1 RVIAFGASVGIINAV
16 GNAFK
21 SLVLQTIEVQ
31 KQMTEINV
39 IMQKSVTDMGAMQ
52 RSLFSIAKDTAQSFG
67 LVTEAAL
74 EFSRQGMSMQETL
87 NATKQAMILSRIT
100 ALDAAEAV
108 KGLTAAV
115 NGFAEAGITHAQVVN
130 KMSAVDVQFAVST
143 EDLIHGL
150 ERAGAVAQG
159 AKVNFDELMGAI
171 TAAQQ
176 ITARGGNVIGN
187 SFKTIFTRI
196 QRRSTINRLEE
207 LGIAVKDLQGNT
219 LPAMK
224 ILKELAMTYDG
235 LTDATKAAVAEQVG
249 GVFQINILRA
259 AMKDLSREN
268 SVFARATKIS
278 SRATDEATKKN
289 IALNQTLAALAAQTG
304 TSIQQLSESL
314 GKLTMGPGIEKVLK
328 TINTLAE
335 GALGGI
341 EAEGLGG
348 DLARGMLKGF
358 GNILSGPGLILLG
371 GMFVKLF
378 GEVTKFAT
386 KSMANIIGITT
397 QKQKQK
403 VVEEAILK
411 VLMENEGVEASL
423 LAMGKNRVLQEEHIL
438 KLIKQQSAASKE
450 RAAIAAAVTPGI
462 VKAGVRG
469 ADLSLKK
476 GSGGVIPKEDKAIER
491 KGAMAGGYSPGSIS
505 KIDIEGVGPVVYNKA
520 EKVKRFPGMKQEAIM
535 PPKSSRAGG
544 TYAKEFKKV
553 HGFNPYAQS
562 GYIPNYGIVNT
573 GASKILALPRTNMVT
588 HGRGDGQSTRRMDE
602 KYSRTGDKILL
613 TEVGRFVSQ
622 GVPYEKRNVLGK
634 IMSRLLDKGIVSITR
649 PGRFEKE
656 KFRANPRSKDKDYD
670 QFETHMVKQLS
681 SQGYRST
688 GRVIDPKT
696 RKLIESGNNNY
707 PQDAFAKGK
716 VPREF
721 KISRIDEKDLLSKS
735 IRRTTD
741 LDPGDVL
748 SGKYT
753 SGDIAKGNEFTRV
766 LRSNFGPDSGMHD
779 EVLMGLLDK
788 FEASNLNSA
797 IRLME
802 QKGIKVPPGQEAYT
816 AAIHGLSKGLIP
828 NFAKPGLRLPTWKH
842 KARSAMQI
850 YKGLS
855 AKRASSKGPDI
866 KARDALAKAW
876 DDTSDYA
883 TTVSKTFRG
892 KQERGRPVNQKVLEI
907 MENPNKYGFNAEWTG
922 AEGRKAVQFFSQKGK
937 LANPDYQAIG
947 SQNNLAGEAH
957 FQSARDIAKS
967 IWGKDSV
974 SSVKGRSTPM
984 DMRISNLGYLDPR
997 TSGAHGP
1004 SKIFHKILRQLAMDN
1019 PQYLKTRLL
1028 RGGNFDGIH
1037 GLKRTAV
1044 GRGGD
1049 TSKAFG
1055 FMEIGGSMSRTAR
1068 ISDMKKADGNIP
1080 FKDGVFAG
1088 GVGRKEKYWKS
1099 IQDWFDGLSPKDQ
1112 AKVMRARMHGEWK
1125 IMPKESLDTFANQG
1139 FIPNFAANPAQ
1150 HTMAKQLAKQR
1161 AERENEYIGA
1171 ERGQF
1176 NVLRDKYGKITS
1188 NYVRGLDRRNN
1199 PEWTLRRPLLKSK
1212 DPDQF
1217 IREIENF
1224 LRMHTSGRL
1233 SGSYSHGMR
1242 SHTIKNYRG
1251 DDVSIVRDA
1260 REGLGESAY
1269 QKPLLRE
1276 DRMFE
1281 YQHEKTTGN
1290 KTKQYYGSGAVS
1302 WGRLKDRWG
1311 DSTGASLRT
1320 EGFAKGSY
1328 AQGNLNV
1335 TDGHLNRG
1343 VVRVDADEFD
1353 AYAPTRAQEAA
1364 TGLVF
1369 EKQFAKKD
1377 LWTKNNVIEFFRTGD
1392 PSLLG
1397 IAHGGFGRPMS
1408 RGQSPLN
1415 WLQEQIR
1422 SGKLENVTFDTMGG
1436 WNIGLQKEFEIT
1448 EASLRKYN
1456 REQRDPNRVASS
1468 LGLIPNFAFGM
1479 QGGKAFSFGGKK
1491 SVQAKNAYNR
1501 QLALAGGDMRM
1512 FNKEYPHPAISRAR
1526 TERGNYAAALSGK
1539 SMVYAPHAKEA
1550 LDRKNLEIAQTLRSQ
1565 ARKGLISEPQ
1575 KDQLI
1580 KDLYDWE
1587 KMLKIDKNVK
1597 DQSLRLKNL
1606 DRSLTG
1612 KSNYAPNLDDITLR
1626 NEWARYLKESR
1637 YMDMDTRIAEK
1648 YLSRYGPT
1656 PPERVFNEMGMMN
1669 LYGVK
1674 GESPWSVNTF
1684 DSRYGAAKGA
1694 GLVLRNS
1701 GYSSGMIPN
1710 FAIMKGFPSAKH
1722 YTTKFKPA
1730 LQAAERKKEYIRYL
1744 LEARTKARIRYDRTG
1759 RLSDKNAADWKSAEI
1774 LALRKPG
1781 SDHMSMEH
1789 ENMFGAK
1796 ARRAGAPPRDLLVA
1810 SSGLVPNFFNILS
1823 IAGDRKQL
1831 LKMWQGKLDKAK
1843 HAARSGG
1850 PRAETDPLISKLNG
1864 EANHIWDQL
1873 QLLNQGK
1880 PYKIPN
1886 FANISKIK
1894 ELAKRGVGGEKA
1906 NAQKMLDRFSIKSKS
1921 MFDDMIID
1929 DFLKNPNMPYKGPWG
1944 NTVTDYLLSK
1954 GYNKEQ
1960 ILKAATSPGGY
1971 TRGGMSQGLIPNFA
1985 SLPVRPGIVP
1995 VADDIFQNLSM
2006 KKRGPLDRLLDKA
2019 PNKQEVIDALQ
2030 KIGWDK
2036 LDDVMEIIPQLERLG
2051 MKVADVLPKFLNFF
2065 PGGLIPNFADPLGAA
2080 ISREKAAGVPAS
2092 LIRVSQSNRLK
2103 GPQNPA
2109 GLAVTNTRD
2118 EPRGVGQGIKR
2129 AISMGIDPK
2138 THGASKGRVPSFAL
2152 PAGLGGSPPL
2162 AFGTAPIAGVAP
2174 LSVQFKELG
2183 LSLGSVNKETLQA
2196 STSFRK
2202 FIQAAHKGDSSV
2214 TKHAAALDKHL
2225 RALIK
2230 DEAELAKVTAS
2241 LSRLGAAAN
2250 KAGKKG
2256 TDVPGGGTT
2265 GATSPPPAPKTGGG
2279 GVMGWLSNSRV
2290 SNWGKKTGAAMNP
2303 MKPGGFFQQF
2313 HAAGTGRMHGGTSGI
2328 MGAAGAKAG
2337 NFFGGLNRRMNA
2349 NPGVGMALMMAPM
2362 MTEAGAESIRGGKR
2376 KWQRS
2381 KGSRAAS
2388 GAMSGL
2394 GDVAMYTAMGSM
2406 IAPGPWGTAIG
2417 ATVGTVVALNKVFN
2431 EMKLT
2436 AADVGERNQHLASEM
2451 DNAVQSVSKFTRLEK
2466 KQEERLR
2473 AGDYKGSESMQT
2485 QLNEARREMQD
2496 SFGREFAFKYED
2508 ADASERQ
2515 EMLDKAQDAK
2525 SAQASIAGVDS
2536 ALAKIAETDLAGTGS
2551 VQAIMGRGKG
2561 EMGYTSVGMG
2571 IQTGLMSITGGIS
2584 QALGLSFSQNKGE
2597 LIPRVNFMDYASAGE
2612 FFSGGVS
2619 EKDKAMQVAQ
2629 FEALESD
2636 MQSAGAAV
2644 RGLDP
2649 VLSSRGKQMLEA
2661 YMGDE
2666 RFKTL
2671 REQSAAG
2678 AGGYDESLAE
2688 TMSESGAA
2696 LFLKLKEQIDPKI
2709 QGEQRT
2715 LIEKQLQAL
2724 SENMAANDES
2734 DETQAVMGF
2743 FGKGYMDAATEEF
2756 DIRNKHLEF
2765 LRSHFAN
2772 FNKSLKYMM
2781 GDVSSHFKVISQR
2794 MNEERQGF
2802 QASGGALKSGGIG
2815 LNEAGMIRVTQALDR
2830 ISMEMKHSKSLE
2842 DNRQKTFKDISTS
2855 VQKHGLTSMTGRSAF
2870 GSESTLV
2877 SEVQNFMIAQGA
2889 LEEGADLRSLFT
2901 GNPTERMAEAFSEY
2915 IKEGQID
2922 YNDLL
2927 ARTKNVTNREAQG
2940 LTDKAW
2946 KEVMDVKGTE
2956 RKVTADEWDEGSDW
2970 IFDSSYHS
2978 RNAYG
2983 FAMGTRDEVAARYAK
2998 DSGRHMVEGDT
3009 MHGEDARI
3017 GEELRKRFG
3026 ELRDQFTKSGDLDI
3040 EGFTDAVK
3048 SIQDGMQ
3055 VYSVTQAQMRENE
3068 WTTEHAEEKWWASGG
3083 YIASTNV
3090 HSESVGVQQAV
3101 SETLWDKL
3109 STWQAKEIAR
3119 LKQQAKEKSQKHL
3132 ADIQTEDAEDSI
3144 EAAMKALQA
3153 VGTAIRLNASQESRD
3168 MMEIIQKNRES
3179 YDLLKNANQIETQLF
3194 NMRNTMALEG
3204 AQLVELSINSQRIAM
3219 DRIAKLNLESVAT
3232 GDESFKAKG
3241 SQANLEKI
3249 ERDEERRKKIESAV
3263 IDLEVADKQMDPFE
3277 ALIHSIKRR
3286 SEQDQK
3292 SLLRRKA
3299 GELSLASDTLIG
3311 DLTPQSLEAKG
3322 GTQIHAVNFSELHK
3336 RSKARMTEAEEK
3348 YMPHFEKM
3356 KELLMKED
3364 FTEALGT
3371 RDWPNIKNA
3380 INAAI
3385 DPGELN
3391 AIFAA
3396 LAAKELKD
3404 GTKEIGSFK
3413 NLSEDT
3419 RKLMLDKHDNDNMAN
3434 WKSPEAALDV
3444 GRKLENH
3451 AGIKKARDKMVQFW
3465 LEYEQAQ
3472 RLSTESMGQADF
3484 KSYLNVINERNKAS
3498 SELTKGI
3505 LGAKKKFDNELA
3517 QINNKFKSDPAK
3529 LERAQA
3535 GILKQFRDS
3544 LINFYGKLYDDEFI
3558 TGQAPSGFTLPSGK
3572 SPSDKE
3578 YYQYSVLGMHGG
3590 MKGQKGVHHAA
3601 AQEELKKQQAV
3612 YTAVRNEMGK
3622 TDKSGSFVA
3631 DPKEILQRFDKIAKE
3646 GLSGVLDINTLLDQ
3660 IDPDRK
3666 ARMAEETDKMLAQQ
3680 KNISVQEK
3688 LTQTMDT
3695 LSHSV
3700 TRTAQ
3705 RMDDATNM
3713 AASIIQEYGNM
3724 ELTTGGMTDVERA
3737 NRRRSITGVTTALG
3751 NRNQQAQL
3759 QREGFLSL
3767 LRKIPGVSTAGPER
3781 ATRLKEMAELIP
3793 KMKPLSPEEYKK
3805 TMDSFVGK
3813 AGLDMSSNAFSG
3825 PSSTE
3830 LSSSTGMKW
3839 MELRSASGKGHQEKL
3854 RTEMNK
3860 QAISLRELIDT
3871 QDSEIQ
3877 KRQALNRVLEE
3888 NERYLQSFGAGVSS
3902 AIGDI
3907 RTRIAN
3913 QEARRG
3919 EGLVNAVRDGL
3930 KTKIQGGFDKSEGES
3945 FWKHMNDARREADAA
3960 NAADQ
3965 ATNIVFGTGL
3975 GDLAGALGI
3984 ESMAGFNMQKFWDPE
3999 GFKRKEEVDRVLKNA
4014 EVTDGK
4020 GNVIGTDMSQL
4031 SDQELAILTAHQ
4043 LDSNTLQQ
4051 LQFGVQGQIL
4061 QNTSE
4066 MNASLKTLAG
4076 GKGGPTA
4083 GNTPGDPTSAPGP
4096 LTPQTVNDPATKAAV
4111 EAGTNAN
4118 IENRVATATETT
4130 GVLTGA
4136 MEATAAVTVNATKT
4150 AMQAQQGKFG
4160 SALASLGSMGK
4171 KAWGGVKSGWNS
4183 IFGDDAEAANRGGII
4198 HKFARGGGVGMWGG
4212 THATDNI
4219 PALLT
4224 GGEFVMRKEAVEKY
4238 GTGMMEALNRGTA
4251 KGFNQGGD
4259 IFANPKII
4267 AKGGPKTTFGMGG
4280 GPNQWSSKAEGDM
4293 KAGDFTLKRDK
4304 ASSSLWKK
4312 TDATTGETSTNW
4324 GNVGNASLAALDVVG
4339 QVGMGYKSYRDGKKQ
4354 RAAEVAKERADMDK
4368 MRRERDWELLRPFE
4382 YYDMAADEID
4392 LGGIGGGQTVEGLG
4406 GIKLSA
4412 KAMLGLVGAGSDK
4425 YSQDLYSL
4433 QGSMHKNKIYD
4444 RLADIEHAKKVAY
4457 YKAVDSY
4464 EKKMFIAQTMVDVGS
4479 AIASM
4484 SGVPGASE
4492 FMQQANTVKN
4502 ITAGFQALAGVTD
4515 KTQQGAPSWGDRK
4528 AAEDPDRDLA
4538 PPGFSINQWKNRQ
4551 RLYSKYSKI
4560 RTGGESAA
4568 DLWMGGFELTAP
4580 GERAYNPS
4588 LYGEATKKKNFF
4600 GGPIELYKGG
4610 SAASDDASRIT
4621 GASSNDLSG
4630 AGRSGRALTG
4640 YDSNNN
4646 DIYQSFARGGPTR
4659 QTIPNLQQ
4667 RQWKIGAELVD
4678 RINTEKMAQINL
4690 DDFEVQE
4697 IDDAFQLP
4705 ESVLGS
4711 IGGGSFGPMANPA
4724 LIASMARGFDYL
4736 ATKRSQGGDIAW
4748 WHSGSPQGVFE
4759 AAVGGLVGLAKGITS
4774 SVLKLA
4780 AGGPL
4785 GHVRNLKIEPD
4796 LARGVTGASIAA
4808 YSSSVGH
4815 GSDSSLFKHLDSNV
4829 KTAGL
4834 ARKGEAGFK
4843 PVQRSHIAAEKS
4855 SGGIVGLQ
4863 SLAKYSFGGTV
4874 TGGSGVRDDVPAL
4887 LSDGEYV
4894 IKKSSAMRLGTHLL
4908 DQINSGK
4915 KSISKFAGG
4924 GSVGGEN
4931 ITVEEGGSQDVT
4943 HNISQ
4948 NFTFNISKEGSSQS
4962 EDTNGDEMNDNEK
4975 EKEFGRRVRTACLKV
4990 IEEERRI
4997 GGLLH

>member
-1 RVIAFGASVGIINAV
+1 MARPVRIPAEQQGFEKSVMDAVNRLNRSGQLKLQVNSKSFTQPLGKIRASADEFTKSLEASNARVIAFGASVGIINAV

-21 SLVLQTIEVQ
+21 NLVMQTIEVE
-31 KQMTEINV
+31 KHMKEIHV
-39 IMQKSVTDMGAMQ
+39 VMKGSVKDLDAMQ
-52 RSLFSIAKDTAQSFG
+52 QGLFSVAKDTAQSFS

-74 EFSRQGMSMQETL
+74 EFSRQGMSMAKTL
-87 NATKQAMILSRIT
+87 EATKQAMILSRIT
-100 ALDAAEAV
+100 ALDATEAV

-115 NGFAEAGITHAQVVN
+115 NGFASAGISHAEVVN

-159 AKVNFDELMGAI
+159 AKVNFDELMGVI

-196 QRRSTINRLEE
+196 QRSSTINRLEE
-207 LGIAVKDLQGNT
+207 LGVAVRDLQGRT

-235 LTDATKAAVAEQVG
+235 LADTTKAAVAEQVG

-259 AMKDLSREN
+259 ALKDLGREN
-268 SVFARATKIS
+268 SVFARATQIS

-289 IALNQTLAALAAQTG
+289 IALNQTLSALAAQTG
-304 TSIQQLSESL
+304 TSIQQLTEAM
-314 GKLTMGPGIEKVLK
+314 GKLTMGDGIEKVLK

-335 GALGGI
+335 GMFAGI
-341 EAEGLGG
+341 ESEGIGG
-348 DLARGMLKGF
+348 DLARGLLKGI
-358 GNILSGPGLILLG
+358 GNILSGPGLILMG

-378 GEVTKFAT
+378 GEVTKFAA
-386 KSMANIIGITT
+386 KSTLNIIGITT

-1188 NYVRGLDRRNN
+1188 KYVRGLDRPNN

-1694 GLVLRNS
+1694 GLVLRNA
-1701 GYSSGMIPN
+1701 GYSGGMIPN

-1960 ILKAATSPGGY
+1960 ILKAAKSPGGY

-2080 ISREKAAGVPAS
+2080 ISREKAAGVPSS
-2092 LIRVSQSNRLK
+2092 LIRVSQSDRLK

-2138 THGASKGRVPSFAL
+2138 THGASRGLLPNFVSGGTIGDEKFQQARRQGLQVIPGTGPTKAPNSMGSFERQLSAIGIKSKKFGNDLSTASHQFNKWINALSTGGKQVKRFEVALNKTIQASGLSDKKKLEASAAITQLGNAAKKSATRVGLATAAPQTA
-2152 PAGLGGSPPL
+2152 AGPQSALGGFLGRAKGAVGGAIAQSP
-2162 AFGTAPIAGVAP
+2162 
-2174 LSVQFKELG
+2174 
-2183 LSLGSVNKETLQA
+2183 LGSFHRGLTGQT
-2196 STSFRK
+2196 STGFSGK
-2202 FIQAAHKGDSSV
+2202 MG
-2214 TKHAAALDKHL
+2214 
-2225 RALIK
+2225 
-2230 DEAELAKVTAS
+2230 
-2241 LSRLGAAAN
+2241 GAM
-2250 KAGKKG
+2250 GK
-2256 TDVPGGGTT
+2256 
-2265 GATSPPPAPKTGGG
+2265 
-2279 GVMGWLSNSRV
+2279 
-2290 SNWGKKTGAAMNP
+2290 
-2303 MKPGGFFQQF
+2303 
-2313 HAAGTGRMHGGTSGI
+2313 MHG
-2328 MGAAGAKAG
+2328 KLAG
-2337 NFFGGLNRRMNA
+2337 N
-2349 NPGVGMALMMAPM
+2349 PGMQMAAMMAPM
-2362 MTEAGAESIRGGKR
+2362 MTEMGAEAIRGGKA

-2381 KGSRAAS
+2381 KSNRVAAGAVS
-2388 GAMSGL
+2388 GM
-2394 GDVAMYTAMGSM
+2394 GDIAMYTAMGSM
-2406 IAPGPWGTAIG
+2406 FGPWGTAIG
-2417 ATVGTVVALNKVFN
+2417 AAVGSVIALTKVFN
-2431 EMKLT
+2431 EANLSLK
-2436 AADVGERNQHLASEM
+2436 DVQERNQHFSSEMQKVTGTVQAYGRVEASRKKARASGEFKLAAQLSGRESSAKQDMARAYGFQFASKYSSEKDTSERMIMLDKVQAAERVQKSLQASEERLFSVVDTKENDMQGMTTGEIRHFGAGGHSLTSWDSDAYKAAYEEGRSKLRTSGADLANMTEILDKEGKRKLDAFFAKSEWDKIKGDPSKGSFMGDTAYDEGLAHDLGEELSTIMSDLASNIDPNIQGDARRVLEDQMKAYASTIASQDGSDQMQAMIADLQQGYTSLRSGEILVREDHLDAIRSHFSNFNKNFKYIMSDMVHSFATTNEWWKKNMEAQKQYAGQISKAQLPIGAIASANLSAGFEETRRMENFRFETTSKDQEEFKKTAAMLSKVPFETMIRTGDSKSDIFAGESFIAKLMSEFVRTRGGPASNAELTHEQIRNLFVRDKDNKIKMDDETKGMWKAFINHQNTEKGDLNLLLKQSKQANLDLSGYVSGMGGTGEGTYDPGMTKQDRQKTMAGLYERIRYDTSDLWQDRDTHAIKSDQFGHGQNYDLKIGNLRDDTPSGTRVKVGLVGEKDYGTKSDGMEAFQLKRSLSAQPVDVLRKGLEPLQKDVVAGKVSIEEYDRRLNELLETRVADTTKTILKDWRFQADKNYGVVHGSTHHREIQDFFSDSFQNDIETLREATKKWLEGSASARGLEAIVSSKTKDVSSVFEAFADAAESSNNKQLKDFMERLKNAQRAMSLTTQVHRMEM
-2451 DNAVQSVSKFTRLEK
+2451 ALFKQRSDFTKEQAKLVEKSANQVREANRLIERVKFTSIDSGSQGMGWRNVGLEADRRKLLEEHKSERKLLEIKSDISSVVGGQSEFQSRLNQEKAQEAFNRESFPKELAAETNITAQSLRASITPEALSSNLPKMTALSIQDLFAGDVKALEEAQARLAIATSSAAEMFSKVQGDFGQEESIPSDMRGKKLNFDMGKNEWEGVGTATLRKRIFEIQSYGLGEKLPGVLRDAVQSMNQAADQVKVIEKRVGVGDPSTAQGAGVQKYEEALAANTRTQSAFMKSQEKGFQNFSGTMQKISELPADMDGRTEHASKMFLDAR
-2466 KQEERLR
+2466 
-2473 AGDYKGSESMQT
+2473 T
-2485 QLNEARREMQD
+2485 QLVKD
-2496 SFGREFAFKYED
+2496 V
-2508 ADASERQ
+2508 
-2515 EMLDKAQDAK
+2515 
-2525 SAQASIAGVDS
+2525 SAAWKTAYQHETVMGAGVTKQQFQKDLS
-2536 ALAKIAETDLAGTGS
+2536 AYDPVA
-2551 VQAIMGRGKG
+2551 Q
-2561 EMGYTSVGMG
+2561 
-2571 IQTGLMSITGGIS
+2571 
-2584 QALGLSFSQNKGE
+2584 QALRRLQSNYENVQKSVLDSSG
-2597 LIPRVNFMDYASAGE
+2597 NFDSKH
-2612 FFSGGVS
+2612 F
-2619 EKDKAMQVAQ
+2619 KDKV
-2629 FEALESD
+2629 ED
-2636 MQSAGAAV
+2636 MT
-2644 RGLDP
+2644 D
-2649 VLSSRGKQMLEA
+2649 
-2661 YMGDE
+2661 
-2666 RFKTL
+2666 
-2671 REQSAAG
+2671 
-2678 AGGYDESLAE
+2678 
-2688 TMSESGAA
+2688 
-2696 LFLKLKEQIDPKI
+2696 KE
-2709 QGEQRT
+2709 
-2715 LIEKQLQAL
+2715 LQAL
-2724 SENMAANDES
+2724 AALNES
-2734 DETQAVMGF
+2734 RLSQ
-2743 FGKGYMDAATEEF
+2743 
-2756 DIRNKHLEF
+2756 I
-2765 LRSHFAN
+2765 RSHKEN
-2772 FNKSLKYMM
+2772 IKR
-2781 GDVSSHFKVISQR
+2781 I
-2794 MNEERQGF
+2794 
-2802 QASGGALKSGGIG
+2802 
-2815 LNEAGMIRVTQALDR
+2815 ALDTIKTQESIAAR
-2830 ISMEMKHSKSLE
+2830 EKLNRAIMEASSSLSKSA
-2842 DNRQKTFKDISTS
+2842 N
-2855 VQKHGLTSMTGRSAF
+2855 
-2870 GSESTLV
+2870 
-2877 SEVQNFMIAQGA
+2877 
-2889 LEEGADLRSLFT
+2889 
-2901 GNPTERMAEAFSEY
+2901 AFSEA
-2915 IKEGQID
+2915 
-2922 YNDLL
+2922 L
-2927 ARTKNVTNREAQG
+2927 NRSA
-2940 LTDKAW
+2940 
-2946 KEVMDVKGTE
+2946 
-2956 RKVTADEWDEGSDW
+2956 
-2970 IFDSSYHS
+2970 
-2978 RNAYG
+2978 N
-2983 FAMGTRDEVAARYAK
+2983 
-2998 DSGRHMVEGDT
+2998 
-3009 MHGEDARI
+3009 
-3017 GEELRKRFG
+3017 
-3026 ELRDQFTKSGDLDI
+3026 
-3040 EGFTDAVK
+3040 
-3048 SIQDGMQ
+3048 
-3055 VYSVTQAQMRENE
+3055 
-3068 WTTEHAEEKWWASGG
+3068 
-3083 YIASTNV
+3083 
-3090 HSESVGVQQAV
+3090 
-3101 SETLWDKL
+3101 
-3109 STWQAKEIAR
+3109 
-3119 LKQQAKEKSQKHL
+3119 
-3132 ADIQTEDAEDSI
+3132 
-3144 EAAMKALQA
+3144 
-3153 VGTAIRLNASQESRD
+3153 
-3168 MMEIIQKNRES
+3168 IIQERLTSEITTS
-3179 YDLLKNANQIETQLF
+3179 GMSSSEIE
-3194 NMRNTMALEG
+3194 
-3204 AQLVELSINSQRIAM
+3204 
-3219 DRIAKLNLESVAT
+3219 
-3232 GDESFKAKG
+3232 
-3241 SQANLEKI
+3241 
-3249 ERDEERRKKIESAV
+3249 
-3263 IDLEVADKQMDPFE
+3263 
-3277 ALIHSIKRR
+3277 KRGR
-3286 SEQDQK
+3286 S
-3292 SLLRRKA
+3292 
-3299 GELSLASDTLIG
+3299 G
-3311 DLTPQSLEAKG
+3311 
-3322 GTQIHAVNFSELHK
+3322 
-3336 RSKARMTEAEEK
+3336 
-3348 YMPHFEKM
+3348 
-3356 KELLMKED
+3356 
-3364 FTEALGT
+3364 
-3371 RDWPNIKNA
+3371 
-3380 INAAI
+3380 
-3385 DPGELN
+3385 
-3391 AIFAA
+3391 
-3396 LAAKELKD
+3396 
-3404 GTKEIGSFK
+3404 
-3413 NLSEDT
+3413 
-3419 RKLMLDKHDNDNMAN
+3419 
-3434 WKSPEAALDV
+3434 
-3444 GRKLENH
+3444 
-3451 AGIKKARDKMVQFW
+3451 
-3465 LEYEQAQ
+3465 
-3472 RLSTESMGQADF
+3472 
-3484 KSYLNVINERNKAS
+3484 NVIK
-3498 SELTKGI
+3498 
-3505 LGAKKKFDNELA
+3505 
-3517 QINNKFKSDPAK
+3517 
-3529 LERAQA
+3529 
-3535 GILKQFRDS
+3535 
-3544 LINFYGKLYDDEFI
+3544 
-3558 TGQAPSGFTLPSGK
+3558 
-3572 SPSDKE
+3572 
-3578 YYQYSVLGMHGG
+3578 
-3590 MKGQKGVHHAA
+3590 
-3601 AQEELKKQQAV
+3601 
-3612 YTAVRNEMGK
+3612 
-3622 TDKSGSFVA
+3622 
-3631 DPKEILQRFDKIAKE
+3631 
-3646 GLSGVLDINTLLDQ
+3646 TLLDQ
-3660 IDPDRK
+3660 RGKRTQTSQALLDVNMKSAAQILGPKRGKALVDEFEKTVSVEDIGSADGLKKALARLHKATESKMKGSLGPAGKNAARLVSPLGEDGKPMSQARK
-3666 ARMAEETDKMLAQQ
+3666 LSGLEGATGGLEQLSTKIKEANLQKAEEIQQQEAVISSMLA
-3680 KNISVQEK
+3680 
-3688 LTQTMDT
+3688 M
-3695 LSHSV
+3695 
-3700 TRTAQ
+3700 
-3705 RMDDATNM
+3705 
-3713 AASIIQEYGNM
+3713 
-3724 ELTTGGMTDVERA
+3724 
-3737 NRRRSITGVTTALG
+3737 
-3751 NRNQQAQL
+3751 
-3759 QREGFLSL
+3759 
-3767 LRKIPGVSTAGPER
+3767 
-3781 ATRLKEMAELIP
+3781 
-3793 KMKPLSPEEYKK
+3793 
-3805 TMDSFVGK
+3805 
-3813 AGLDMSSNAFSG
+3813 
-3825 PSSTE
+3825 
-3830 LSSSTGMKW
+3830 
-3839 MELRSASGKGHQEKL
+3839 
-3854 RTEMNK
+3854 
-3860 QAISLRELIDT
+3860 
-3871 QDSEIQ
+3871 
-3877 KRQALNRVLEE
+3877 NRVLEE

-3999 GFKRKEEVDRVLKNA
+3999 GFKKKEEVDRVLKNA

-4066 MNASLKTLAG
+4066 MNASLKTLTG

-4083 GNTPGDPTSAPGP
+4083 GNTQGDPTLAPGP
-4096 LTPQTVNDPATKAAV
+4096 LTPKTVNDPATKAAV

-4130 GVLTGA
+4130 GVLKGA
-4136 MEATAAVTVNATKT
+4136 METTAAVTVNATKT

-4183 IFGDDAEAANRGGII
+4183 VFGDDAEAANRGGII

-4259 IFANPKII
+4259 PSLHGKNIFANPKIM

-4280 GPNQWSSKAEGDM
+4280 GPNQWSSKAEGDA

-4304 ASSSLWKK
+4304 TSGSLWKK
-4312 TDATTGETSTNW
+4312 TDATGKTSTNW
-4324 GNVGNASLAALDVVG
+4324 GNVANTSLAALDVVG

-4412 KAMLGLVGAGSDK
+4412 QAMLGLVGAGSDK

-4464 EKKMFIAQTMVDVGS
+4464 EKKMFIAQTMVDVGG

-4484 SGVPGASE
+4484 SGVPGAAE

-4528 AAEDPDRDLA
+4528 AAEDPERDLA

-4640 YDSNNN
+4640 YDSSNN

-4736 ATKRSQGGDIAW
+4736 APKRSQGGDIAW

-4808 YSSSVGH
+4808 YSSSIGH

-4915 KSISKFAGG
+4915 KSISRFAGG

-4962 EDTNGDEMNDNEK
+4962 EDTNDDEMSDNEK